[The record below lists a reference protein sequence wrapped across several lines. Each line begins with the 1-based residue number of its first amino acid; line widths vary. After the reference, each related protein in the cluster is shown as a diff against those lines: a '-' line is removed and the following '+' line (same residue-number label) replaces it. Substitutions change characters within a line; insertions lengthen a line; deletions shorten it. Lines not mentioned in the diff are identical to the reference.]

1 MYDVTMPIPSCA
13 SGKDVCIVC
22 VSVCLY
28 RYRHW
33 MVYDRVLQKRFQLPL
48 VATTK
53 SIDFENSPTVGG
65 NDRTSAAHV
74 MLAITSI
81 ARKLGFL
88 GKNATLRIGHQMK
101 RQNSFYVVDV
111 KCLLELQLLLNCP
124 AWGLQHC
131 SQGVNLE
138 EQELV
143 ICDNLKVCRVFI
155 QESQIVL
162 LVYLESCYCWLLG
175 VLSGGWLLMKCT
187 FSSWWL

>member
-1 MYDVTMPIPSCA
+1 M
-13 SGKDVCIVC
+13 
-22 VSVCLY
+22 
-28 RYRHW
+28 
-33 MVYDRVLQKRFQLPL
+33 YDRVLQKRFQLPL

-88 GKNATLRIGHQMK
+88 RKNATLRIGHQMK

-124 AWGLQHC
+124 A
-131 SQGVNLE
+131 
-138 EQELV
+138 
-143 ICDNLKVCRVFI
+143 
-155 QESQIVL
+155 
-162 LVYLESCYCWLLG
+162 
-175 VLSGGWLLMKCT
+175 
-187 FSSWWL
+187 

>member
-1 MYDVTMPIPSCA
+1 MYDVTIPIPSCA

-65 NDRTSAAHV
+65 NDRTSAAWAGWCWPLLMAKLQNMWHCEEAGISEEKCYFAYWPPNEKAEQF
-74 MLAITSI
+74 LCCR
-81 ARKLGFL
+81 RKMFIRAAASLKL
-88 GKNATLRIGHQMK
+88 PSVRTA
-101 RQNSFYVVDV
+101 
-111 KCLLELQLLLNCP
+111 
-124 AWGLQHC
+124 ALQHC

-162 LVYLESCYCWLLG
+162 LV
-175 VLSGGWLLMKCT
+175 
-187 FSSWWL
+187 